1 LFKPRAKNQQPSEP
15 YLHLVT
21 AAAFEERKGMQYM
34 ISALASYNH
43 KEKIKYNIFGGGPT
57 ASELKRLITF
67 HKLETQVIINEP
79 TNTIS
84 NVLPKNDVFVLLSK
98 GEAMPIAPLE
108 AMASGLPLLVSNYEP
123 YPEFVNASFGYM
135 VDREDVKQIH
145 NVLDQFL
152 QKQKLKQLKTS
163 AREAAE
169 QFSWEKAVKAYL
181 EI

>member
-1 LFKPRAKNQQPSEP
+1 
-15 YLHLVT
+15 
-21 AAAFEERKGMQYM
+21 
-34 ISALASYNH
+34 
-43 KEKIKYNIFGGGPT
+43 
-57 ASELKRLITF
+57 
-67 HKLETQVIINEP
+67 
-79 TNTIS
+79 
-84 NVLPKNDVFVLLSK
+84 
-98 GEAMPIAPLE
+98 
-108 AMASGLPLLVSNYEP
+108 
-123 YPEFVNASFGYM
+123 M